1 MRQFPEV
8 WVCLSSSACLE
19 DSGVGGRGPT
29 GDAAFNELT
38 LCGASPGFAVTST
51 SEGGYQME
59 FRVRKA
65 ALLGV
70 SEEDRLGFNI
80 ALNDGDGDG
89 RKAQLNWAG
98 APHREFS
105 YGGLVL
111 GGAASSA
118 KAGATDVTLTRS
130 AQGIVL
136 QWEGNGILQTAT
148 SVTGPWGEV
157 VGAASGVEIS
167 FTAAEAFYRVR

>member
-1 MRQFPEV
+1 
-8 WVCLSSSACLE
+8 
-19 DSGVGGRGPT
+19 
-29 GDAAFNELT
+29 
-38 LCGASPGFAVTST
+38 
-51 SEGGYQME
+51 ME
-59 FRVRKA
+59 
-65 ALLGV
+65 
-70 SEEDRLGFNI
+70 
-80 ALNDGDGDG
+80 
-89 RKAQLNWAG
+89 
-98 APHREFS
+98 REFS

-130 AQGIVL
+130 AEGIVL

-148 SVTGPWGEV
+148 SVTGPWSEV